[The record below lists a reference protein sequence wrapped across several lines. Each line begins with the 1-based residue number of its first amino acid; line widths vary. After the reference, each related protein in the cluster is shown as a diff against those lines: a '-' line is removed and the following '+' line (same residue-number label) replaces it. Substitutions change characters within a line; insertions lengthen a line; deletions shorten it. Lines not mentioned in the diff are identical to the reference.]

1 VAGAAK
7 GANTSVTITL
17 GTGIGG
23 GVVIDGKIYSGF
35 NYAGGELGHTVLMMD
50 GEPCTCGRKGCWEA
64 YASATALIRQ
74 ARKAAEANPDSLINK
89 LVGGDLSKIDA
100 KFLLMRQSR
109 KTKPARWWCS
119 NI

>member
-1 VAGAAK
+1 
-7 GANTSVTITL
+7 
-17 GTGIGG
+17 
-23 GVVIDGKIYSGF
+23 
-35 NYAGGELGHTVLMMD
+35 MD

-100 KFLLMRQSR
+100 KIPF
-109 KTKPARWWCS
+109 
-119 NI
+119 